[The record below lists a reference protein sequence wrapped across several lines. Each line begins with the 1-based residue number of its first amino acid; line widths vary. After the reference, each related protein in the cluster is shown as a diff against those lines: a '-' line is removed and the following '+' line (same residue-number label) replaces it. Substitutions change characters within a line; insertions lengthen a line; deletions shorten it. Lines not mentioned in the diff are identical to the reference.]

1 MQRQINMKKVHT
13 KKVNRQTSFFFA
25 LQQFH
30 KLVFARGY
38 GQRRQ
43 KEKETNVLE
52 TGRHEEKNR
61 DNRWTNPWAKGHT
74 EVTHACE
81 KW

>member
-1 MQRQINMKKVHT
+1 MHT

-61 DNRWTNPWAKGHT
+61 DNR
-74 EVTHACE
+74 
-81 KW
+81 